1 MSSKNVAKLLNLL
14 TEIHLRYYSG
24 RMISDFNQLSEKIG
38 QLAEMAHA
46 LRRENAALR
55 LNAVELTAENADL
68 QQRIEEA
75 HQRVTALLERIPV
88 PDADEEEEGA

>member
-14 TEIHLRYYSG
+14 TEIHLNHYSG
-24 RMISDFNQLSEKIG
+24 KMISDFNQLSEKIG

-55 LNAVELTAENADL
+55 VSAVTLTAENADL

-75 HQRVTALLERIPV
+75 HQRVMALLERIPV
-88 PDADEEEEGA
+88 PDADDEEEAA